1 MTENLIYG
9 NTPCMLSGKNISA
22 NKNFEDVDVIVY
34 GIPWE
39 GAVTW
44 GDYTGCE
51 LGPKVMRLCSARYS
65 GYLPE
70 INDMDVFEHV
80 RIGDAGDIDVVPANV
95 DETMNRITAFTSE
108 LWKSGKFV
116 IGLGGD
122 HGVTYPIVRALT
134 EQGKK
139 VGIIHL
145 DAHYDNLPSH
155 NGDAFARCSPFA
167 RLYEQEGVR
176 NESVIHT
183 GIHGPRN
190 KPEAGRN
197 AKTAGAV
204 TITVNEIRAH
214 ANLKELAA
222 QIYEMAFKDVDC
234 VYLTICSDV
243 LDFAFNPGGP
253 VDGNGLTSY
262 ELLTLVHEICK
273 QGVIGMDFVE
283 VYPQQDPNQ
292 FSAHFASTLLLYA
305 LAGHILHSKQSEKEL
320 ESSIR

>member
-1 MTENLIYG
+1 MTEMIYG
-9 NTPCMLSGKNISA
+9 NTPCMLGAKNISA
-22 NKNFEDVDVIVY
+22 TKDFSDVDVIVY
-34 GIPWE
+34 GVPWE

-70 INDMDVFEHV
+70 INDMDIFEHV
-80 RIGDAGDIDVVPANV
+80 TLGDMGDIDIVPADV
-95 DETMNRITAFTSE
+95 DETMKRITDFTSE

-122 HGVTYPIVRALT
+122 HGITYPIVKAIA
-134 EQGKK
+134 EQDKK

-155 NGDAFARCSPFA
+155 NGDQFARCSPFA

-176 NESVIHT
+176 NESIIHT

-190 KPEAGRN
+190 KPESGRN
-197 AKTAGAV
+197 AKAAGAV
-204 TITVNEIRAH
+204 TITINDIRGH
-214 ANLKELAA
+214 KDLKEMAKEIYA
-222 QIYEMAFKDVDC
+222 QASKDVDC

-273 QGVIGMDFVE
+273 LGVIGMDFVE
-283 VYPQQDPNQ
+283 IYPQQDPNK
-292 FSAHFASTLLLYA
+292 FSAHFASTLILYA
-305 LAGHILHSKQSEKEL
+305 LAGNILHNQQKEEK
-320 ESSIR
+320 